1 MDLIQLMILAHSPW
15 LYSEESHPDKSRI
28 ILLMVDRKERGEET
42 TENQKLTRYI
52 PSYLLLSARK
62 MPSFPLLSKTT
73 Q

>member
-1 MDLIQLMILAHSPW
+1 VVKVIHV
-15 LYSEESHPDKSRI
+15 
-28 ILLMVDRKERGEET
+28 MVDRKERGEET